1 MVPRPSLPLRA
12 VALTLLLLVPLGAG
26 CDGGADSTAPS
37 GDLILATTTSVQDSG
52 LLDRLVPLFEARTG
66 VNVKAVAVGTGAA
79 LRMAQEGNADA
90 LFVHAPD
97 AERALLAAGDVIN
110 RHLIMFNDFII
121 AGPPDDP
128 AAIAGKP
135 DVETALARIESSRSR
150 FVSRGDDSGTHKK
163 ELALWEG
170 AGVEPGGS
178 WYAET
183 GQGMGPTLTIAD
195 QRRAYVLVDRATFLA
210 FHGKIDLI
218 PLAQGDPALLN
229 FYSVM
234 QVNPSKGRI
243 NARAAEAWVAF
254 TRSGEVQDLIE
265 RFRVAELGAR
275 LFFAARDRSED
286 EVRAAAGERGA
297 EGGPDGPDLE
307 RAEGG
312 G

>member
-1 MVPRPSLPLRA
+1 
-12 VALTLLLLVPLGAG
+12 
-26 CDGGADSTAPS
+26 
-37 GDLILATTTSVQDSG
+37 
-52 LLDRLVPLFEARTG
+52 
-66 VNVKAVAVGTGAA
+66 
-79 LRMAQEGNADA
+79 
-90 LFVHAPD
+90 
-97 AERALLAAGDVIN
+97 
-110 RHLIMFNDFII
+110 
-121 AGPPDDP
+121 
-128 AAIAGKP
+128 
-135 DVETALARIESSRSR
+135 
-150 FVSRGDDSGTHKK
+150 
-163 ELALWEG
+163 
-170 AGVEPGGS
+170 
-178 WYAET
+178 
-183 GQGMGPTLTIAD
+183 MGPTLTIAD

-297 EGGPDGPDLE
+297 EGGPDGSDLE